1 MKQGIE
7 GLEGYLDRRE
17 RDAQKIID
25 GMMTE
30 LNQEP
35 KEGWTQAGNILWALR
50 GADRFI
56 SAAVHLRRY
65 QDIRTQIANLRKAE
79 ANEDPDF
86 TAHFINVFGEV
97 SETALI
103 ASIDKRFTEELVQR
117 ARSTGMRLLGE
128 SELQA
133 AAETEFLGRYLDDKP
148 WRWY

>member
-7 GLEGYLDRRE
+7 GLESYLDKKE
-17 RDAQKIID
+17 AEAQKVID

-35 KEGWTQAGNILWALR
+35 KEGWSQAGNILWALR
-50 GADRFI
+50 GADRFM
-56 SAAVHLRRY
+56 SAAVHMRRY

-86 TAHFINVFGEV
+86 TKRFIEVIGEV
-97 SETALI
+97 SGDALI
-103 ASIDKRFTEELVQR
+103 ASIDKRFTEELIQR
-117 ARSTGMRLLGE
+117 ARSNGMRQLGE

-133 AAETEFLGRYLDDKP
+133 ASETEFLGRYLDDKP
-148 WRWY
+148 WRWF